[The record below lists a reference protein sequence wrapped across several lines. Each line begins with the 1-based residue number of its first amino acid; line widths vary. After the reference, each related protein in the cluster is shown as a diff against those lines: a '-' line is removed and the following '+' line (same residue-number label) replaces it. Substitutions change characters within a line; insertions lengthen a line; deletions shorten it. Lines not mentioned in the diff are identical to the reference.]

1 MNILVLVNKQSKCVS
16 MLNYIRK
23 ISSKTSH
30 KDKYFII
37 STAAVRSAYFDGFQI
52 VAVSFSAEFSFS
64 FCCFV
69 FDVKQ
74 RNLKKIIHTGG
85 FSFQ

>member
-1 MNILVLVNKQSKCVS
+1 MFIL
-16 MLNYIRK
+16 LNYIRK

-30 KDKYFII
+30 KDKYLII
-37 STAAVRSAYFDGFQI
+37 SSAAVRRAYFDGFQI

-69 FDVKQ
+69 FDVEQ
-74 RNLKKIIHTGG
+74 RQRKLYTMEAFTEALKGHL
-85 FSFQ
+85 